1 MPVARRAV
9 KRNQPEMYD
18 CLQFHRKHELF
29 HWMYW
34 SNTRLNETVL
44 DFEKIKRSEAL
55 SVDRLKTVCLNVV
68 HVE

>member
-18 CLQFHRKHELF
+18 CPHLTENMSLPLDVLVEHTSERD
-29 HWMYW
+29 
-34 SNTRLNETVL
+34 RLG
-44 DFEKIKRSEAL
+44 FRKIKRSEAL